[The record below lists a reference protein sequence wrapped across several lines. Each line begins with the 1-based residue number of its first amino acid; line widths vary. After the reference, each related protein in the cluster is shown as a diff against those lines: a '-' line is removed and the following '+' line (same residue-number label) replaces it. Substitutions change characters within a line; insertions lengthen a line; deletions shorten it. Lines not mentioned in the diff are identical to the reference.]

1 MLVQLLLS
9 DRLSI
14 RRINNEEKSL
24 LVEKLAFTGISLND
38 IVKINYVIAYKF
50 SLSKGFDTESEIQDK
65 DYTSEIKSI
74 FVALITAL
82 RLYKDGEVGAYTFL
96 QIVTLDQP
104 IRIVNVSPGLY
115 TLGLETGVGIIYS
128 LNKTQLK
135 EFKRFWNV
143 YSNSLIKL
151 LDFKTTKKDPFKS
164 IKKALSRFNSAYG
177 KRNPEDKIVDWM
189 ISYEALFS
197 KKDDPPESI
206 SHRLALR
213 SSRFSK
219 IPSERKDL
227 YIDLKAAYNVRSK
240 IVHGDDWK
248 SLNMDFHSHMRH
260 SLTKYLNALN
270 SEHNHDSILDSI
282 DFD

>member
-1 MLVQLLLS
+1 MYS
-9 DRLSI
+9 H
-14 RRINNEEKSL
+14 
-24 LVEKLAFTGISLND
+24 
-38 IVKINYVIAYKF
+38 
-50 SLSKGFDTESEIQDK
+50 
-65 DYTSEIKSI
+65 
-74 FVALITAL
+74 
-82 RLYKDGEVGAYTFL
+82 
-96 QIVTLDQP
+96 
-104 IRIVNVSPGLY
+104 GLC
-115 TLGLETGVGIIYS
+115 GLETGVGIIYS

-260 SLTKYLNALN
+260 RLTKYLNALN